1 MDSGFELTSLYKI
14 ASEEVSEIE
23 RTQWPKNPNDP
34 SERLNRIEDALK
46 DICKKKE
53 VGLEIVPNRRDS
65 NRNILFIFRCG
76 CIVAS
81 CSFDASMLL
90 ILDGAPNEIATMI
103 FGKAWSKAGS
113 PDIFKN
119 LRR

>member
-1 MDSGFELTSLYKI
+1 MDSGFELKSIYKL
-14 ASEEVSEIE
+14 ASEDSFEIE
-23 RTQWPKNPNDP
+23 SKQWPKNQNDIT
-34 SERLNRIEDALK
+34 ERLNRIEDALK

-53 VGLEIVPNRRDS
+53 VSLEILPNRRDS
-65 NRNILFIFRCG
+65 NRNILCIFHYG

-81 CSFDASMLL
+81 CSFDANMLL
-90 ILDGAPNEIATMI
+90 LLDEPPDEIAMLI
-103 FGKAWSKAGS
+103 FSKAWTKAGS